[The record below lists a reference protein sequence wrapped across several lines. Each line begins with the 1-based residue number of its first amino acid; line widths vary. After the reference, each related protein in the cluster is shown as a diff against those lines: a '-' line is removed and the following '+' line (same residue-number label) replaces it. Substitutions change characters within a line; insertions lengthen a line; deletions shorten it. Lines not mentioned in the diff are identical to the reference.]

1 MPQAPSNSTVIRG
14 EATDQVCLDH
24 ASLMFLDTYHR
35 DPSVLQSE
43 TKTELKKLDQ
53 YWDRVTTSNIGVVK
67 PSGFYATL
75 FTPKKGNDCPPTLAI
90 RGTVFND
97 SRGIAF
103 ALRIKSYPS
112 LAPNL
117 AQEFSVGF
125 APGYE
130 VEGKTLDETG
140 LMDRIGW
147 LDTFVRK
154 GNWLNFTELAEV
166 KPRVKA
172 QIPLI
177 PIGRVLGRNNYLVPN
192 ITIEAEFELWL
203 NQDEGDWATN
213 GLQGLGYKTK
223 HYGENLMKAVDDAMD
238 SARKFG
244 NQLRI
249 TGHSLGGGLA
259 SAGAIYAKAQDPEM
273 KIYGLTYDA
282 SGVHPNTAKDLFTSL
297 DLASDA
303 KIIARAVED
312 EVLTSLEKTSDF
324 VPIISSLVRY
334 TGNRLPPPIGTFHS
348 AKGVSPGKMGGEEK
362 GHEYARK
369 WTEMPNLFPI
379 EDQTLIPAQNGQDP
393 LATWGNLA
401 GLMANARNMEEMLEK
416 FHDEI
421 SERVKAARADRD
433 AQEAE
438 EVRLERESEAADARR
453 EAAAERAEA
462 AREAAAEQAEADAE
476 KAAAAREKEDEANE
490 PSGYWGIPWFFY
502 NLYDEPR
509 DFARG
514 VGNVASEVGDEVRD
528 VAVAAADEVGDIG
541 REVWDEVGDGA
552 RNVEDAAGDLASF
565 AYQHTVQYMH
575 EFSKYVADIFSEAP
589 DYGSIMLASVDYHN
603 PELAVFTFALKKR
616 G

>member
-1 MPQAPSNSTVIRG
+1 MPQAPSNSTVILG

-24 ASLMFLDTYHR
+24 AALMFLDTYHR
-35 DPSVLQSE
+35 DPSVLQPE
-43 TKTELKKLDQ
+43 TKEELKKLDQ
-53 YWDRVTTSNIGVVK
+53 YWDRVTTDNIGVVK

-90 RGTVFND
+90 RGTVFD
-97 SRGIAF
+97 DTRGIAGLLWIKVYPSAIPGMAKEFGMGF
-103 ALRIKSYPS
+103 APNYEVGGQTLSETGEMYKDEWIANLVSRGKWIELAKTLGTELRIKKQIS
-112 LAPNL
+112 LL
-117 AQEFSVGF
+117 
-125 APGYE
+125 PGP
-130 VEGKTLDETG
+130 GSSI
-140 LMDRIGW
+140 RS
-147 LDTFVRK
+147 
-154 GNWLNFTELAEV
+154 
-166 KPRVKA
+166 
-172 QIPLI
+172 
-177 PIGRVLGRNNYLVPN
+177 
-192 ITIEAEFELWL
+192 ITIEAKAELWL
-203 NQDEGDWATN
+203 NQSEGDWAAN
-213 GLQGLGYKTK
+213 VLQGIGRKTQ
-223 HYGENLMKAVDDAMD
+223 HYGTNLMKAVDDAMD
-238 SARKFG
+238 IAEKFG

-273 KIYGLTYDA
+273 DIYGLTYDA
-282 SGVHPNTAKDLFTSL
+282 SGVHPKTAKDLFTSL

-312 EVLTSLEKTSDF
+312 EILTSLEKSSDF
-324 VPIISSLVRY
+324 VPLISSIIRF
-334 TGNRLPPPIGTFHS
+334 TGNRMPPPLGTFH
-348 AKGVSPGKMGGEEK
+348 AVKGVSPGKMGGAEK
-362 GHEYARK
+362 GHEYAKK

-379 EDQTLIPAQNGQDP
+379 EDQTLIPARNGQDP

-421 SERVKAARADRD
+421 SERVKSARADRD

-476 KAAAAREKEDEANE
+476 REAAAKEKDAEANE
-490 PSGYWGIPWFFY
+490 PSGYWGVPWFFY

-509 DFARG
+509 DLVRG

-528 VAVAAADEVGDIG
+528 VAVDVADEVGDLG
-541 REVWDEVGDGA
+541 REVWDEAGDGI
-552 RNVEDAAGDLASF
+552 RNVEETAGDLAAF
-565 AYQHTVQYMH
+565 AYEHTVQYMH
-575 EFSKYVADIFSEAP
+575 EFIKYGQNLKSEGGDFGKLFGAT
-589 DYGSIMLASVDYHN
+589 IDYHN